1 MLNVRRIASLTHRRG
16 FTLVEMIITVAIV
29 ALLASGA
36 LPLAELAVQRGK
48 EQELRSALRE
58 IRGAIDA
65 YKKAVDDKRIFKSID
80 ASGYPPSL
88 SILAEGVEDLKHP
101 QKQKIYFLRR
111 IPRDPFAAA
120 ELAAEETWGK
130 RSYQSPPDAPNE
142 GDDVF
147 DVYSLSERPGING
160 VRYREW

>member
-1 MLNVRRIASLTHRRG
+1 MRDVRPIPLVTRSSG

-36 LPLAELAVQRGK
+36 LPLAELAVQRTK

-65 YKKAVDDKRIFKSID
+65 YKKAADDKRIFRSVD

-88 SILAEGVEDLKHP
+88 SALVDGVEDLKHP
-101 QKQKIYFLRR
+101 QKQRIYFLRR
-111 IPRDPFAAA
+111 IPRDPFAAP
-120 ELAAEETWGK
+120 ELPAEETWGK
-130 RSYQSPPDAPNE
+130 RSYQSPPDAPHDGN
-142 GDDVF
+142 DVF
-147 DVYSLSERPGING
+147 DVYSLSERGGING
-160 VRYREW
+160 ISYREW